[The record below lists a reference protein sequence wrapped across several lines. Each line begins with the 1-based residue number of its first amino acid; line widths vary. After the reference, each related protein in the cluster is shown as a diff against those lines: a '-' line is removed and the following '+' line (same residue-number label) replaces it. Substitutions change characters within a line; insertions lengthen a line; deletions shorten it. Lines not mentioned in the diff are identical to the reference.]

1 MPSMPGAEHNLSRG
15 IHSGRIGRTWNK
27 KSQTCGCF
35 LMVVP
40 PKHPKMIIFSRKTNG
55 CLVLYHH
62 FRKPPCQVQ
71 AIKKSPSH
79 PPCDYRGTFG
89 AQKHL
94 PSGSSTKTFRRNEDK
109 AITWFPKGE
118 TSLKLSGLEVEIRLS
133 SARHAEQSCLGM
145 DKSQSALTQHCIS
158 TGSFRSKEIS
168 STLNHLR
175 FQKINPDC
183 KSFLVYM

>member
-1 MPSMPGAEHNLSRG
+1 
-15 IHSGRIGRTWNK
+15 
-27 KSQTCGCF
+27 
-35 LMVVP
+35 MVVP

-79 PPCDYRGTFG
+79 PPCGYRGTFG

-118 TSLKLSGLEVEIRLS
+118 TPLKLSGLEVEIRLS

-158 TGSFRSKEIS
+158 TESFRSKEIS
-168 STLNHLR
+168 STLNHLCY
-175 FQKINPDC
+175 QKIILIVKVFWCIC
-183 KSFLVYM
+183 KTFNKKSTINLFLHISITCFTHPSFSTANVPVAQ